1 MALSSPPSIQ
11 LPTLSVNPQIIRR
24 ARSSSIVKVEEV
36 GENAAEEVDQVADLN
51 SEWVNRKGAWL
62 IHPVLMLA
70 GKMFIDTIPF
80 VDQNLS
86 WTIVNLTYLTF
97 SYIMFH
103 YVTGIPFGT
112 EINGVYDDLTMWEQI
127 DAGAQ
132 YTPAKKWLF
141 CMPVGLF
148 LVSTHFTNYNPLLFG
163 VNFTAL
169 VVLGLLPKLPQ
180 LHRQRIRLMPVE
192 DISGAPTPL
201 GPPTPKSYD

>member
-36 GENAAEEVDQVADLN
+36 GENAADELDQVAELN
-51 SEWVNRKGAWL
+51 SEW
-62 IHPVLMLA
+62 
-70 GKMFIDTIPF
+70 MFIDSIPG

-141 CMPVGLF
+141 CMPIGLF
-148 LVSTHFTNYNPLLFG
+148 LVSTHFTSYNPLLFG
-163 VNFTAL
+163 INFAAL

-201 GPPTPKSYD
+201 GTPKSYD